1 MEMKSELGIA
11 YKGKRV
17 LVTGHTGFKGSWLT
31 IWLLELGADV
41 IGYSLKPVTRPSI
54 FVQAG
59 LSKKITSVIA
69 DVRDLKKLK
78 ETVNRYNPQIIFHLA
93 AQSLVRESYRNPHE
107 TFEIN
112 CLGTANVCEAMK
124 QNKKIK
130 GLVAVTTDKVYAN
143 TGKSSGYREND
154 PLGGF
159 DPYSSSKAAAELV
172 CASYRDSYGLA
183 IATCRA
189 GNSIGAG
196 DWAKDRI
203 IPDCI
208 RALTQ
213 GKPIEIRY
221 PESIRPWQ
229 HVLESL
235 HGYLILGEKLLE
247 EKKEFARSWNFGPD
261 VKNALTVRELT
272 RAVIACWGSGKYRV
286 KRNDSLHESTTLLL
300 DSSGARKMLGWK
312 ARFTCQ
318 EAIELTVKGY
328 RDLLRKK
335 NCYSACLDNIYK
347 FCERKIDD

>member
-1 MEMKSELGIA
+1 MKSELGIA

-78 ETVNRYNPQIIFHLA
+78 ETVNMYNPQIIFHLA
-93 AQSLVRESYRNPHE
+93 AQSFVRESYRNPHE

-172 CASYRDSYGLA
+172 CASYRDSY
-183 IATCRA
+183 
-189 GNSIGAG
+189 
-196 DWAKDRI
+196 
-203 IPDCI
+203 
-208 RALTQ
+208 
-213 GKPIEIRY
+213 
-221 PESIRPWQ
+221 
-229 HVLESL
+229 
-235 HGYLILGEKLLE
+235 
-247 EKKEFARSWNFGPD
+247 
-261 VKNALTVRELT
+261 
-272 RAVIACWGSGKYRV
+272 
-286 KRNDSLHESTTLLL
+286 
-300 DSSGARKMLGWK
+300 
-312 ARFTCQ
+312 
-318 EAIELTVKGY
+318 
-328 RDLLRKK
+328 
-335 NCYSACLDNIYK
+335 
-347 FCERKIDD
+347 